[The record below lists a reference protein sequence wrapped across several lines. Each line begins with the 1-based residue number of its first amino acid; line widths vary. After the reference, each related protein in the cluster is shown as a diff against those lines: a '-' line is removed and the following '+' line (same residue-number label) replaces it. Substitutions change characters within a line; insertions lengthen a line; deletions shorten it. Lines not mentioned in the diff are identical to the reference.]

1 MTITCL
7 GNVTLPSPHT
17 PLLCLNTH
25 HSSFCSTYGFGSS
38 TDKKLLLD
46 SCKGTVCPYQ
56 CWAISHVCFILF
68 WPSLLPLFP
77 LFFLKK
83 EKKKEKESWKF
94 STNQVCFAKLITSSN
109 LNGLS
114 VLVESQAF
122 FVPWKPNGTSQL
134 KEERDQ
140 EIWLSSSFFISQSK
154 ANWAKMVV
162 GQGGLWKISE

>member
-25 HSSFCSTYGFGSS
+25 HSNFCSTYGFGSS
-38 TDKKLLLD
+38 TGKKLLLD
-46 SCKGTVCPYQ
+46 SSEGTVCPYQ
-56 CWAISHVCFILF
+56 CWAISHVCFVLF

-83 EKKKEKESWKF
+83 GGKKRKKESWKF
-94 STNQVCFAKLITSSN
+94 STNQMCFAKSITSSN

-122 FVPWKPNGTSQL
+122 FLPWKHNGTSQL
-134 KEERDQ
+134 KEEKDQ
-140 EIWLSSSFFISQSK
+140 DIWLSCSFFDFSK
-154 ANWAKMVV
+154 
-162 GQGGLWKISE
+162 